1 MGTWDTRW
9 DHHPAGRARHRT
21 AWGASDGLGAPV
33 NGEVVQLGWYRFRCT
48 FSRRWGE
55 YLALV
60 LLIGLVGGLA
70 MGSVAA
76 ARRTDSSFSV
86 YWANTNP
93 SDLVGGTG
101 VLDASAGLKP
111 YEAPIV
117 ETLSH
122 LPHVAKV
129 ESQSGIN
136 LLPLQ
141 PDGAPEQNVTE
152 FSPGPGNGYGSV
164 DDLYFDQ
171 DKVTVLAG
179 HLADPSD
186 PDQFMLSA
194 AQAQAMD
201 LHVGDVVR
209 FGIYTNAQIQLHDF
223 GTAAVKPYRVIN
235 AELVGIAAFNSV
247 VIADQADQGSAPD
260 NLFTPAL
267 TRPLLGC
274 CVNYTESGI
283 RLKGGTRYVPAVLA
297 EISRAFPNVPLS
309 FGNVAAEVLPKAQRS
324 LKPEAIALGAFGGI
338 VALAC
343 LLIGAQL
350 IGRQIRLRADERAA
364 LRAVGAGPGQ
374 TWGDGL
380 IGIFAGVV
388 AGGLLA
394 VIVAVCLSPVA
405 PLGPVRPVYP
415 DPGLNFDWTVL
426 GTGLAVLVLVLVLTA
441 AVVSYRGA
449 PHRGS
454 ARRALAPEQPSRIL
468 AAAGAAGLPL
478 PALTGVRFALVPGHG
493 HTSVPVRSAV
503 LGAVLAVIA
512 LVGTVTFG
520 ASLRSLVSRPALF
533 GWNWDYLLGAGGD
546 LPGPKVTALLDHDR
560 YVAAWSGVYTGTLD
574 VDGQPVPV
582 LGETP
587 GATVAPAMLSGHGAQ
602 TSDQVVLGALTLAQ
616 LHAHLGS
623 TVVES
628 GGAGGPHRLLVV
640 GTATL
645 PALGGSTEHME
656 MGVGAVLSYQLI
668 PLFQRNSF
676 NTPLPGPQSA
686 LVRLRPGVDRAAAYR
701 SLATIA
707 QETTNPDNF
716 GVAVIGVQRP
726 AEILNYRSLGDTPA
740 FLGAGLA
747 TGAIAALALTLVAS
761 VRRRR
766 RDLAVLKTLGFTER
780 QLAATVAWHSSTA
793 VAIGVVAGVPLG
805 IALGR
810 TLWDLFAHDI
820 NAVPAPSVPV
830 GEVVLIAVGALVLAN
845 VIAAV
850 PGRLAARTPTA
861 LVLRSE

>member
-1 MGTWDTRW
+1 M
-9 DHHPAGRARHRT
+9 A
-21 AWGASDGLGAPV
+21 GAPV
-33 NGEVVQLGWYRFRCT
+33 NGEVGQLGWYRFRSS
-48 FSRRWGE
+48 FGRRWGE
-55 YLALV
+55 YLTLV

-70 MGSVAA
+70 MGAVAA
-76 ARRTDSSFSV
+76 ARRTDSSFSI
-86 YWANTNP
+86 YWASTNP
-93 SDLVGGTG
+93 SDIVGGTG
-101 VLDASAGLKP
+101 VLDARAGLKP

-117 ETLSH
+117 EKLSR

-164 DDLYFDQ
+164 DGLYFNQ
-171 DKVTVLAG
+171 DKVTVLSG
-179 HLADPSD
+179 HMADPDD
-186 PDQFMLSA
+186 PDQFMLSE
-194 AQAQAMD
+194 AQAQAMG

-209 FGIYTNAQIQLHDF
+209 FGIYTNAQIQLADF
-223 GTAAVKPYRVIN
+223 GSAAVKPYRVIN
-235 AELVGIAAFNSV
+235 AKLVGIAAFNFV

-297 EISRAFPNVPLS
+297 EISRAFPNLPLS
-309 FGNVAAEVLPKAQRS
+309 LGNVAAEVLPKAQRS
-324 LKPEAIALGAFGGI
+324 LKPEAIAFGAFGGI

-350 IGRQIRLRADERAA
+350 IGRQIRLRADERAV
-364 LRAVGAGPGQ
+364 LRAVGASPGQ
-374 TWGDGL
+374 TWADGL
-380 IGIFAGVV
+380 IGIFASVV
-388 AGGLLA
+388 AGALLA
-394 VIVAVCLSPVA
+394 VVVAVCLSPIA

-415 DPGLNFDWTVL
+415 DPGVSFDWTVL
-426 GTGLAVLVLVLVLTA
+426 GCGLAVLIVFLGVTA
-441 AVVSYRGA
+441 ALVSYRGA
-449 PHRGS
+449 PQRA
-454 ARRALAPEQPSRIL
+454 ARRGLAPEQPSRIL
-468 AAAGAAGLPL
+468 AAAGSVGLPV
-478 PALTGVRFALVPGHG
+478 PALTGVRFALVPGRG
-493 HTSVPVRSAV
+493 RTSVPVRSAV
-503 LGAVLAVIA
+503 LGAVLAVVA

-520 ASLRSLVSRPALF
+520 ASLKSLVSRPALY
-533 GWNWDYLLGAGGD
+533 GWNWDYMLGAGGD

-560 YVAAWSGVYTGTLD
+560 YVAAWSGVYTGSLNLD
-574 VDGQPVPV
+574 DLPVPV

-587 GATVAPAMLSGHGAQ
+587 GARVAPALLSGHGVQ

-623 TVVES
+623 TLIES
-628 GGAGGPHRLLVV
+628 AGAGGPHRLLVV

-645 PALGGSTEHME
+645 PAFGGSGQHME
-656 MGVGAVLSYQLI
+656 MGVGAVLSYQLL
-668 PLFQRNSF
+668 PLLQRNSF

-686 LVRLRPGVDRAAAYR
+686 LVRLRPGEARAAAYR
-701 SLATIA
+701 SLLTIA
-707 QETTNPDNF
+707 QETTNPENF

-747 TGAIAALALTLVAS
+747 AGAIAALALTLVAS

-830 GEVVLIAVGALVLAN
+830 GQVALIAVGALVLAN

>member
-1 MGTWDTRW
+1 
-9 DHHPAGRARHRT
+9 
-21 AWGASDGLGAPV
+21 V
-33 NGEVVQLGWYRFRCT
+33 NSEVAQLGWYRFHNS
-48 FSRRWGE
+48 FGRRWGE

-60 LLIGLVGGLA
+60 LLVGLVGGLA
-70 MGSVAA
+70 MGAVAA

-86 YWANTNP
+86 YWASTNP

-101 VLDASAGLKP
+101 VLDPSAGLKP

-117 ETLSH
+117 EKLSH
-122 LPHVAKV
+122 LPHVANV
-129 ESQSGIN
+129 ESESGIN

-141 PDGAPEQNVTE
+141 PDGAPEHNVTQ

-164 DDLYFDQ
+164 DGLYFDQ

-179 HLADPSD
+179 HMADPD
-186 PDQFMLSA
+186 EPDQFMLSQ
-194 AQAQAMD
+194 AQAQAMG

-209 FGIYTNAQIQLHDF
+209 FGIYTNAQIQLADF
-223 GTAAVKPYRVIN
+223 GSAALKPYRVIK
-235 AELVGIAAFNSV
+235 ARLVGIAAFNSV

-283 RLKGGTRYVPAVLA
+283 RLKGGARYVPAVLA
-297 EISRAFPNVPLS
+297 EISRAFANLPVTSGSPLS
-309 FGNVAAEVLPKAQRS
+309 FGNVAIEVLPKAQRA

-350 IGRQIRLRADERAA
+350 ISRQIRLRADERAV
-364 LRAVGAGPGQ
+364 LRAVGASPAQ
-374 TWGDGL
+374 TWADGL
-380 IGIFAGVV
+380 IGILASAVTG
-388 AGGLLA
+388 ALLA
-394 VIVAVCLSPVA
+394 VVVAVCLSPIA

-415 DPGLNFDWTVL
+415 DPGISFDWTVL
-426 GTGLAVLVLVLVLTA
+426 GGGLAVLVLVLGVTA
-441 AVVSYRGA
+441 ALVSYRGA
-449 PHRGS
+449 PQRV
-454 ARRALAPEQPSRIL
+454 ARRGLLPEQPSRIL
-468 AAAGAAGLPL
+468 AAAGSVGLPV
-478 PALTGVRFALVPGHG
+478 PALTGARFALVPGHG
-493 HTSVPVRSAV
+493 RTAVPVRSAV
-503 LGAVLAVIA
+503 LGAVLAVVA

-520 ASLRSLVSRPALF
+520 ASLGSLVSRPALY

-546 LPGPKVTALLDHDR
+546 LPGPKVTALLDHDH
-560 YVAAWSGVYTGTLD
+560 YVGAWSGVYTGSLNL
-574 VDGQPVPV
+574 DGQTVPV

-587 GATVAPAMLSGHGAQ
+587 GATVAPALLSGHGVQ
-602 TSDQVVLGALTLAQ
+602 NPGQVVLGALTLAQ
-616 LHAHLGS
+616 LHAHLGGA
-623 TVVES
+623 VVES
-628 GGAGGPHRLLVV
+628 EGAGGPHRLVVV

-645 PALGGSTEHME
+645 PAFGSSGQHME
-656 MGVGAVLSYQLI
+656 MGVGAVLSYKLLPQLQ
-668 PLFQRNSF
+668 LNSF
-676 NTPLPGPQSA
+676 DTPLPGPQEA
-686 LVRLRPGVDRAAAYR
+686 LVRLRPGLDRAAAYR
-701 SLATIA
+701 SLMTIA
-707 QETTNPDNF
+707 QQTTNPDNF
-716 GVAVIGVQRP
+716 GVTVVGVQRP

-747 TGAIAALALTLVAS
+747 AGAIAALALTLVAS

-810 TLWDLFAHDI
+810 ALWDLFAHDI

-830 GEVVLIAVGALVLAN
+830 GQVVLIAVGALLLAN
-845 VIAAV
+845 VIAAI

>member
-1 MGTWDTRW
+1 M
-9 DHHPAGRARHRT
+9 A
-21 AWGASDGLGAPV
+21 GAPV
-33 NGEVVQLGWYRFRCT
+33 NGEVGQLGWYRFRSS
-48 FSRRWGE
+48 FGRRWGE
-55 YLALV
+55 YLTLV

-70 MGSVAA
+70 MGAVAA
-76 ARRTDSSFSV
+76 ARRTDSSFSI
-86 YWANTNP
+86 YWASTNP

-101 VLDASAGLKP
+101 VLDARAGLKP

-117 ETLSH
+117 EKLSR

-164 DDLYFDQ
+164 DGLYFNQ
-171 DKVTVLAG
+171 DKVTVLSG
-179 HLADPSD
+179 HMADPED
-186 PDQFMLSA
+186 PDQFMLSE
-194 AQAQAMD
+194 AQAQAMG

-209 FGIYTNAQIQLHDF
+209 FGIYTNAQIQLADF
-223 GTAAVKPYRVIN
+223 GSAAVKPYRVIN
-235 AELVGIAAFNSV
+235 AKLVGIAAFNFV

-297 EISRAFPNVPLS
+297 EISRAFPNLPLS
-309 FGNVAAEVLPKAQRS
+309 LGNVAAEVLPKAQRS
-324 LKPEAIALGAFGGI
+324 LKPEAIAFGAFGGI

-350 IGRQIRLRADERAA
+350 IGRQIRLRADERAV
-364 LRAVGAGPGQ
+364 LRAVGASPGQ
-374 TWGDGL
+374 TWADGL
-380 IGIFAGVV
+380 IGIFASVL
-388 AGGLLA
+388 AGALLA
-394 VIVAVCLSPVA
+394 VVVAVCLSPIA

-415 DPGLNFDWTVL
+415 DPGVSFDWTVL
-426 GTGLAVLVLVLVLTA
+426 GCGLAVLIVVLGVIA
-441 AVVSYRGA
+441 ALVSYRGA
-449 PHRGS
+449 PQRA
-454 ARRALAPEQPSRIL
+454 ARRGLAPEQPSRIL
-468 AAAGAAGLPL
+468 AAAGSAGLPV
-478 PALTGVRFALVPGHG
+478 PALTGIRFALVPGRG
-493 HTSVPVRSAV
+493 RTSVPVRSAV
-503 LGAVLAVIA
+503 LGAVLAVVA

-520 ASLRSLVSRPALF
+520 ASLKSLVSRPALY
-533 GWNWDYLLGAGGD
+533 GWNWDYMLGAGGD

-560 YVAAWSGVYTGTLD
+560 YVAAWSGVYTGSLNLD
-574 VDGQPVPV
+574 DLPMPV

-587 GATVAPAMLSGHGAQ
+587 GATVAPALLSGHGVQ

-623 TVVES
+623 TLIES
-628 GGAGGPHRLLVV
+628 AGAGGPHRLLVV

-645 PALGGSTEHME
+645 PAFGGSGQHME
-656 MGVGAVLSYQLI
+656 MGVGAVLSYQLL
-668 PLFQRNSF
+668 PLLQRNSF

-686 LVRLRPGVDRAAAYR
+686 LVRLRPGEARAAAYR
-701 SLATIA
+701 SLLTIA
-707 QETTNPDNF
+707 QETTNPENF

-747 TGAIAALALTLVAS
+747 AGAIAALALTLVAS

-830 GEVVLIAVGALVLAN
+830 GQVALIAVGALVLAN

>member
-1 MGTWDTRW
+1 M
-9 DHHPAGRARHRT
+9 
-21 AWGASDGLGAPV
+21 
-33 NGEVVQLGWYRFRCT
+33 NGEVVQLGWYRFRRT
-48 FSRRWGE
+48 FERRWGE
-55 YLALV
+55 YLTLV

-86 YWANTNP
+86 YWASTNP

-101 VLDASAGLKP
+101 VLDASAGLKA

-117 ETLSH
+117 EAISH
-122 LPHVAKV
+122 LPHVARV

-164 DDLYFDQ
+164 DGLYFDQ
-171 DKVTVLAG
+171 DKVAVLAG
-179 HLADPSD
+179 HMADPDD
-186 PDQFMLSA
+186 PDQFMLSE
-194 AQAQAMD
+194 AQAQAMG
-201 LHVGDVVR
+201 LHVGAVVR
-209 FGIYTNAQIQLHDF
+209 FGIYTNAQIQLRDF
-223 GTAAVKPYRVIN
+223 GSAAVKPYRVIN
-235 AELVGIAAFNSV
+235 ARLVGIAAFNSV

-274 CVNYTESGI
+274 CVNYTESGA
-283 RLKGGTRYVPAVLA
+283 RLQGGTRYVAAVLA
-297 EISRAFPNVPLS
+297 EISRAFPKLPLS
-309 FGNVAAEVLPKAQRS
+309 FSNVAAGVLPKAQRS

-350 IGRQIRLRADERAA
+350 IGRQVRLGADERAI
-364 LRAVGAGPGQ
+364 LRAVGASPAQ

-380 IGIFAGVV
+380 IGIFASVG
-388 AGGLLA
+388 AGAFLA

-415 DPGLNFDWTVL
+415 DPGVNFDWTVL
-426 GTGLAVLVLVLVLTA
+426 GAGLGALVLVLGATA
-441 AVVSYRGA
+441 ALVSYRGA
-449 PHRGS
+449 PHRA

-468 AAAGAAGLPL
+468 AAAGSAGLPA

-493 HTSVPVRSAV
+493 RTSVPVRSAV
-503 LGAVLAVIA
+503 VGAVLAVVT

-520 ASLRSLVSRPALF
+520 ASLSSLVSHPALY

-546 LPGPKVTALLDHDR
+546 LPGPKVTGLLDHDR
-560 YVAAWSGVYTGTLD
+560 YVAAWSGVYTGSLNL
-574 VDGQPVPV
+574 DGQPVPV

-587 GATVAPAMLSGHGAQ
+587 GATVAPALLSGHGVRAP
-602 TSDQVVLGALTLAQ
+602 DQVVLGALTLAQ
-616 LHAHLGS
+616 LHAHLDG

-628 GGAGGPHRLLVV
+628 AGAGGPHRLQVV

-645 PALGGSTEHME
+645 PAYGGGSVQHLE
-656 MGVGAVLSYQLI
+656 MGVGAVLAYQLI
-668 PLFQRNSF
+668 PLIQRNSF
-676 NTPLPGPQSA
+676 NTPLPGPEAA

-701 SLATIA
+701 SLVTIA

-716 GVAVIGVQRP
+716 GVSVIGVQRP
-726 AEILNYRSLGDTPA
+726 AEILNYRSLGDTPV

-747 TGAIAALALTLVAS
+747 AGALAALALTLIAS

-780 QLAATVAWHSSTA
+780 QLAATVAWHSTTA

-805 IALGR
+805 IAVGR

-830 GEVVLIAVGALVLAN
+830 GQVVLIALGALVVAN
-845 VIAAV
+845 VIAAI

>member
-1 MGTWDTRW
+1 M
-9 DHHPAGRARHRT
+9 A
-21 AWGASDGLGAPV
+21 GAPV
-33 NGEVVQLGWYRFRCT
+33 NGEVGQLGWYRFRSS
-48 FSRRWGE
+48 FGRRWGE
-55 YLALV
+55 YLTLV

-70 MGSVAA
+70 MGAVAA
-76 ARRTDSSFSV
+76 ARRTDSSFSI
-86 YWANTNP
+86 YWASTNP

-101 VLDASAGLKP
+101 VLDARAGLKP

-117 ETLSH
+117 EKLSR

-164 DDLYFDQ
+164 DGLYFNQ
-171 DKVTVLAG
+171 DKVTVLSG
-179 HLADPSD
+179 HMADPDD
-186 PDQFMLSA
+186 PDQFMLSE
-194 AQAQAMD
+194 AQAQAMG

-209 FGIYTNAQIQLHDF
+209 FGIYTNAQIQLADF
-223 GTAAVKPYRVIN
+223 GSAAVKPYRVIN
-235 AELVGIAAFNSV
+235 AKLVGIAAFNFV

-297 EISRAFPNVPLS
+297 EISRAFPNLPLS
-309 FGNVAAEVLPKAQRS
+309 LGNVAAEVLPKAQRS
-324 LKPEAIALGAFGGI
+324 LKPEAIAFGAFGGI

-350 IGRQIRLRADERAA
+350 IGRQIRLRADERAV
-364 LRAVGAGPGQ
+364 LRAVGASPGQ
-374 TWGDGL
+374 TWADGL
-380 IGIFAGVV
+380 IGIFASVV
-388 AGGLLA
+388 AGALLA
-394 VIVAVCLSPVA
+394 VVVAVCLSPIA

-415 DPGLNFDWTVL
+415 DPGVSFDWTVL
-426 GTGLAVLVLVLVLTA
+426 GCGLAVLIVFLGVTA
-441 AVVSYRGA
+441 ALVSYRGA
-449 PHRGS
+449 PQRA
-454 ARRALAPEQPSRIL
+454 ARRGLAPEQPSRIL
-468 AAAGAAGLPL
+468 AAAGSVGLPV
-478 PALTGVRFALVPGHG
+478 PALTGVRFALVPGRG
-493 HTSVPVRSAV
+493 RTSVPVRSAV
-503 LGAVLAVIA
+503 LGAVLAVVA
-512 LVGTVTFG
+512 LVGTATFG
-520 ASLRSLVSRPALF
+520 ASLKSLVSRPALY
-533 GWNWDYLLGAGGD
+533 GWNWDYMLGAGGD

-560 YVAAWSGVYTGTLD
+560 YVAAWSGVYTGSLNLD
-574 VDGQPVPV
+574 DLPVPV

-587 GATVAPAMLSGHGAQ
+587 GARVAPALLSGHGVQ

-623 TVVES
+623 TLIES
-628 GGAGGPHRLLVV
+628 AGAGGPHRLLVV

-645 PALGGSTEHME
+645 PAFGGSGQHME
-656 MGVGAVLSYQLI
+656 MGVGAVLSYQLL
-668 PLFQRNSF
+668 PLLQRNSF

-686 LVRLRPGVDRAAAYR
+686 LVRLRPGEARAAAYR
-701 SLATIA
+701 SLLTIA
-707 QETTNPDNF
+707 QETTNPENF

-747 TGAIAALALTLVAS
+747 AGAIAALALTLVAS

-830 GEVVLIAVGALVLAN
+830 GQVALIAVGALVLAN